1 LRLTQWKAS
10 CMIAKLFV
18 LGHPGS
24 GKSTVSRYIVDYVGS
39 QRNGWTANRFNDYDI
54 MLEMFLSEEHKHR
67 FHPTHK
73 HLGFNVHDPLVYDE
87 ALKKL
92 ENIVK
97 TPFSSSHNEL
107 IVIEFARN
115 DYKKA
120 LQQFSPD
127 FLSNTYIIFLD
138 VDISICLRRI
148 NERVAHPTGLDDH
161 YVSSKIFRNYRH
173 TNPKQYISSNLKTDF
188 DFDEDTVLIINNK
201 GEEKDFTNPIN
212 HFINTIF
219 KQVSGNLF
227 ISSR

>member
-1 LRLTQWKAS
+1 
-10 CMIAKLFV
+10 MIAKLFV

-24 GKSTVSRYIVDYVGS
+24 GKSTVSRYIVDYVSS

-67 FHPTHK
+67 FHPTKK

-92 ENIVK
+92 ENIVQ
-97 TPFSSSHNEL
+97 TPFSSSPNEL
-107 IVIEFARN
+107 IVIEFDRN

-138 VDISICLRRI
+138 VDIGTCLRRI
-148 NERVAHPTGLDDH
+148 SERVAHPAGIDDH
-161 YVSSKIFRNYRH
+161 YVSSNIFRNYRH
-173 TNPKQYISSNLKTDF
+173 TNPKQFISSNLKTDF
-188 DFDEDTVLIINNK
+188 GFNEDVILIMNNR
-201 GEEKDFTNPIN
+201 GTEEEFENPIN
-212 HFINTIF
+212 HFIDSIF
-219 KQVSGNLF
+219 EQTTGNVGAP
-227 ISSR
+227 SP

>member
-1 LRLTQWKAS
+1 
-10 CMIAKLFV
+10 MIVKLFV

-24 GKSTVSRYIVDYVGS
+24 GKSTVSRYIVNYVGS

-67 FHPTHK
+67 FRPTKK

-92 ENIVK
+92 EGIVQ
-97 TPFSSSHNEL
+97 TPFSSSPNEL
-107 IVIEFARN
+107 TIIEFARN

-138 VDISICLRRI
+138 VDIGICIQRISNRVIHPVSI
-148 NERVAHPTGLDDH
+148 DDH
-161 YVSSKIFRNYRH
+161 FVSSSIFQNYRH

-188 DFDEDTVLIINNK
+188 SFDEDMVLIMNNR
-201 GEEKDFTNPIN
+201 GAEQDFENPIN
-212 HFINTIF
+212 HFIDTIF
-219 KQVSGNLF
+219 KQAGGNVVATNP
-227 ISSR
+227 